1 MEKQSYDF
9 LVDHSDKMSSA
20 NSVISIRRQHTA
32 PFAASKPKGAVLGI
46 ISRNSLRICALGMA
60 LLGCMAIYKYYSVTA
75 RALYQNYYSSYDL
88 GTTRGTGPSDTLEEA
103 YKSKDWNKVV
113 RLYNEESAKTAKY
126 YFLAGMADLE
136 LHQYQIAE
144 EQFQAVLAENAKNH
158 DRYFKDEAEYFLAFS
173 YLMNGESGK
182 AVRLLSTIRKNKD
195 HFYSALA
202 NQMSSIDLSILNMKS
217 KK

>member
-9 LVDHSDKMSSA
+9 QVDQSDKMSSA
-20 NSVISIRRQHTA
+20 DSVICIRGQHKA
-32 PFAASKPKGAVLGI
+32 PFAASKPKGAVAGI
-46 ISRNSLRICALGMA
+46 MSRNSLRIGALGMA
-60 LLGCMAIYKYYSVTA
+60 LLGCVAMYKYYSVTA
-75 RALYQNYYSSYDL
+75 KGIYQNYYSAYDL
-88 GTTRGTGPSDTLEEA
+88 GTTRGTGSTDTLEEA
-103 YKSKDWNKVV
+103 YKSKDWNKVA

-144 EQFQAVLAENAKNH
+144 EQFQAVLAENAKKH

-173 YLMNGESGK
+173 YLMNGESDK

-202 NQMSSIDLSILNMKS
+202 NQMSTLDLSILNMKS